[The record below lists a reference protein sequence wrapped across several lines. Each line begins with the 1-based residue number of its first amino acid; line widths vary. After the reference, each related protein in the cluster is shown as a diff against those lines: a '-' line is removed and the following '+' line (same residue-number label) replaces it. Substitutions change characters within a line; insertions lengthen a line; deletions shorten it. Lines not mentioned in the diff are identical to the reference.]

1 MTRMDEALEPASLM
15 NQLIFPLVTARSE
28 SGAPVC
34 RLLAGVRSDPEFS
47 RLRALAVSEHGLI
60 DLDDVSDDR
69 LLRDLEEYVDKL
81 LKSQPPYDQRMHA
94 PARAAFAA
102 AVAEA
107 LVSRRAGRRWG
118 EFLVAALY
126 THHLLTTHDPIV
138 DSRVAETLG
147 LRAPSELREVLELDL
162 LRRNNVSFLRPVLA
176 VLAHALGEGMPAS
189 LIRAVTPL
197 FAANRHPSADEIT
210 AALEAARFYLR
221 CTADTDGTVVYRL
234 FHQGLADYL
243 RDHPVSPD
251 IPAVPT
257 AIAQGILSHILRT
270 LSAPGENVE
279 LAPRQ
284 WAFAEPYLLRHA
296 LQHAVTAGRPALVAG
311 DPEFLVCAD
320 PSILVLF
327 FSGTSVPEELI
338 PVAEIYLSSV
348 GKPENLG
355 SNDRRQALAVAAA
368 AHGLADLAR
377 RLASPPGQPPL
388 AWQPLW
394 AMTRR
399 LSANVEGGFVPVKI
413 ATVADLLSGP
423 AIIAVTR
430 DGASS
435 SWDLATG
442 KHLNRW
448 RGFYPDG
455 ELKEVRI
462 GGQTTILASSAGAPR
477 HSCPR
482 PAGRDDNSGVTRPS
496 GGCRRRRYIRFPANR
511 QPRRIAFMTRILGIH
526 GIGNF
531 QAGLPPEAAGQLL
544 GQRWEAALPHAAAA
558 GVIDVRVAYYAHCLG
573 PARAQGSD
581 ELAHLTPSAE
591 QFVMAWVKAL
601 GAPAEIAQGRV
612 GAPVRQA
619 ADWIA
624 ARYGLDRRSVHLLIA
639 RFAAE
644 VDRYINLSDCRVR
657 ARQAVTQ
664 CHLA

>member
-1 MTRMDEALEPASLM
+1 MADRIGYGCFSGRDNELIALTGWMNRDEDGAIRLVTGSAGVGKSALIGVLVCAAHRVLRRPTKHLWDRVARVPAQIPHIAAVHARQRGIAEITESVARQLGFDGCASPGDLVDKIRRSSTSPTLVIDALDEALEPASLM

-327 FSGTSVPEELI
+327 LRHLGTGGTNTGRRDL
-338 PVAEIYLSSV
+338 PVV
-348 GKPENLG
+348 
-355 SNDRRQALAVAAA
+355 RRQA
-368 AHGLADLAR
+368 R
-377 RLASPPGQPPL
+377 KSRLERPPPGPRGGSGRARTGGSRPP
-388 AWQPLW
+388 A
-394 AMTRR
+394 R
-399 LSANVEGGFVPVKI
+399 E
-413 ATVADLLSGP
+413 
-423 AIIAVTR
+423 
-430 DGASS
+430 SS
-435 SWDLATG
+435 RS
-442 KHLNRW
+442 
-448 RGFYPDG
+448 
-455 ELKEVRI
+455 
-462 GGQTTILASSAGAPR
+462 
-477 HSCPR
+477 
-482 PAGRDDNSGVTRPS
+482 
-496 GGCRRRRYIRFPANR
+496 
-511 QPRRIAFMTRILGIH
+511 
-526 GIGNF
+526 
-531 QAGLPPEAAGQLL
+531 
-544 GQRWEAALPHAAAA
+544 AAA
-558 GVIDVRVAYYAHCLG
+558 G
-573 PARAQGSD
+573 
-581 ELAHLTPSAE
+581 LAAT
-591 QFVMAWVKAL
+591 
-601 GAPAEIAQGRV
+601 V
-612 GAPVRQA
+612 GYDQTAFGKR
-619 ADWIA
+619 
-624 ARYGLDRRSVHLLIA
+624 
-639 RFAAE
+639 
-644 VDRYINLSDCRVR
+644 
-657 ARQAVTQ
+657 
-664 CHLA
+664 